1 MSLCLILNKFSSF
14 IKYCFF
20 GTINNFLYYLKERYF
35 MKLFQLGLLTSILF
49 LGSHNITYAESFDVF
64 LKDVRADIVKEGI
77 DATIFDRA
85 MVGVEAPIKKVN
97 EKLKKQPESVFT
109 FTKYLNRLASD
120 LRIKNGMKKKELH
133 QADLL
138 RIEKEYDLPQEVML
152 SLWGVESAYGALTGN
167 FKIIPSLASLA
178 YDSHRREFFR
188 KELIKAVKIVN
199 EGHIGLDDLTG
210 SWAGA
215 MGQCQ
220 FMPSSFFN
228 FAADGNGD
236 GRKDIWQT
244 EADVFAS
251 TANYITK
258 SGWKNDVPWG
268 EAVTLTKILPHIKL
282 SSRGLSGIKPL
293 SYWHEI
299 GVAHK
304 TKNKGATLDKSTKT
318 RLFMPDGPSKRAYL
332 VYNNFDVIMRWNR
345 SSYFAFSVLTLA
357 DQLAGKERL

>member
-1 MSLCLILNKFSSF
+1 MVL
-14 IKYCFF
+14 
-20 GTINNFLYYLKERYF
+20 LKI
-35 MKLFQLGLLTSILF
+35 GLLSTVLF
-49 LGSHNITYAESFDVF
+49 MGAHAIAYSETFDEF
-64 LKDVRADIVKEGI
+64 LKSVRQDLVKENV

-85 MVGVEAPIKKVN
+85 MEGVEAPNKKVY
-97 EKLKKQPESVFT
+97 EKLKKQPESIYT

-120 LRIKNGMKKKELH
+120 LRISNGMKNKELH
-133 QADLL
+133 KADLL
-138 RIEKEYDLPQEVML
+138 RLEKEYDLPKEVIL
-152 SLWGVESAYGALTGN
+152 SLWGVESAYGKLQGN

-178 YDSHRREFFR
+178 YESHRRDFFR
-188 KELIKAVKIVN
+188 RELIKAVKIVDD
-199 EGHIGLDDLTG
+199 GHIGLDNLTG

-220 FMPSSFFN
+220 FMPSSFYS

-258 SGWKNDVPWG
+258 SGWKNDMPWG
-268 EAVTLTKILPHIKL
+268 EAVTLTQILPQVKL
-282 SSRGLSGIKPL
+282 SSRGLSKPKPL
-293 SYWHEI
+293 SYWYEI

-304 TKNKGATLDKSTKT
+304 IKNKGAKLDDDAQA

-332 VYNNFDVIMRWNR
+332 VYHNFDVIMKWNR